1 MSEVKDLKRPRQNLE
16 AEEILALLE
25 GIPNA
30 QTEQGLTEHDLDS
43 ETVQATLKELCSH
56 WSNPPNAEQ
65 SILETAAER
74 FGVLEQFKR
83 RELVPFG
90 ENGLKRLY
98 NKKQLC
104 LVRLRYHFVRLG
116 ILDLDESA
124 TDVTGAAFKAMFT
137 RAHECLHRLFDT
149 LMMSLLTLKCLDPMW
164 ARDCPAGEDPY
175 NIRAFDPAKL
185 SLNQQFLAFV
195 LENAQKLGLRRYKKA
210 CYIEIDSPPMNVNGT
225 IKTFKTHAWK
235 RYMDISEFVNKC
247 APKETH
253 LVMWQASVDGPAK
266 NRAIDELEKGY
277 DIQFPVL
284 EPDRFYHAF
293 HNGIYD
299 VINKRFYSWG
309 HTDIS
314 AHIVC
319 CKYHE
324 RIFDTSILSFEDWRD
339 IPTPAFDTIL
349 RLQLEHYTHL
359 EVERRPGSKKEVLK
373 KWTLASAEA
382 ENERLRSIFE
392 QKCDLAR
399 TEGWSE
405 EEIAYAIKCD
415 KFVEPGTNIATKE
428 GHKIID
434 WVYIEGGRILYP
446 VNYLDT
452 WQHMPMFIGRAGTG
466 KSLIL
471 STWAKFFDD
480 ADVAVIANDVQAGFG
495 LETVWNSF
503 VWMIKEVKSDLKLE
517 QSQLQSMITGEE
529 MSIARKGLPAIQIV
543 WKSPGV
549 MAGNELANWTDNS
562 GSMSRRILL
571 FYFRKFVTNSDPK
584 LSQRLM
590 EELPNLIHKSNM
602 AYAEA
607 CSLYGHCDIWG
618 RDPVLKKKFEDHP
631 ELEQLHRGATT
642 ILPTYFHNNKG
653 NFKQQT
659 HPMENFLGTA
669 DEIAVVG
676 KDSGYGM
683 PFDTETDGRQSF
695 RSLANTFFKK
705 QDPKPFPWSKSDRYV
720 STLED
725 FGLELRKL
733 VAADNRSFCGFDYP
747 VDTMWIF
754 GVLPRKEAETLNLV

>member
-1 MSEVKDLKRPRQNLE
+1 MSKRPRHEGLDD
-16 AEEILALLE
+16 ILAVLE

-30 QTEQGLTEHDLDS
+30 HTTEGLTEHDLEPSD
-43 ETVQATLKELCSH
+43 VQRALKELCEH
-56 WSNPPNAEQ
+56 WSSPPPADMP
-65 SILETAAER
+65 ILEVAAER
-74 FGVLEQFKR
+74 FGVLAEFRR
-83 RELVPFG
+83 RELVPYG
-90 ENGLKRLY
+90 DNGLKRLY
-98 NKKQLC
+98 QKKQLC

-116 ILDLDESA
+116 ILDLDSSDQNSDIA
-124 TDVTGAAFKAMFT
+124 GAASKALFT
-137 RAHECLHRLFDT
+137 RAHECLHRLYDT

-175 NIRAFDPAKL
+175 NIRAFDPNKL

-195 LENAQKLGLRRYKKA
+195 LESAQKLGLRRYKKA
-210 CYIEIDSPPMNVNGT
+210 CYIELDSPPISVNGM
-225 IKTFKTHAWK
+225 IKTFKTHSWK
-235 RYMDISEFVNKC
+235 RYMDIAEFVNKC

-253 LVMWQASVDGPAK
+253 LIMWQASVDGPAK
-266 NRAIDELEKGY
+266 HRAIEELEKGF

-284 EPDRFYHAF
+284 EPDRFFHAF

-299 VINKRFYSWG
+299 VIQKRFLEYG
-309 HTDIS
+309 HSDIGP
-314 AHIVC
+314 HITC

-324 RIFDTSILSFEDWRD
+324 KVFDTSVLGIQDWRD

-349 RLQLEHYTHL
+349 RIQLEHYTHL
-359 EVERRPGSKKEVLK
+359 ELERKPGMRKETLK
-373 KWTLASAEA
+373 KWSKADAEA
-382 ENERLRSIFE
+382 ENLKLRLE
-392 QKCDLAR
+392 YEAKKDLAR
-399 TEGWSE
+399 QQLWTE
-405 EEIAYAIKCD
+405 EEIEYAIKPD
-415 KFVEPGTNIATKE
+415 RPVVEGTNMVTKE
-428 GHKIID
+428 GDQIID

-480 ADVAVIANDVQAGFG
+480 ADVAVVSNDVQAGFG

-503 VWMIKEVKSDLKLE
+503 VWMIKEVKADLKLE

-529 MSIARKGLPAIQIV
+529 MSIARKGLPAIQVV

-571 FYFRKFVTNSDPK
+571 FYFRKYVPNSDPK
-584 LSQRLM
+584 LAQKLAD
-590 EELPNLIHKSNM
+590 ELPLLLHKSNL

-618 RDPVLKKKFEDHP
+618 KNPILKKKFEESP
-631 ELEQLHRGATT
+631 ELEAKHRGAIT

-659 HPMENFLGTA
+659 HPMENFLSTS
-669 DEIAVVG
+669 DEITVFG
-676 KDSGYGM
+676 KESGVGM
-683 PFDTETDGRQSF
+683 PFDSEVEGRASF
-695 RSLANTFFKK
+695 KSLASAFFKK
-705 QDPKPFPWSKSDRYV
+705 QDMRLFPWSKSDRYV

-725 FGLELRKL
+725 FNLELRKL
-733 VAADNRSFCGFDYP
+733 VASDNRSFCGYDYP
-747 VDTMWIF
+747 VETMWIF
-754 GVLPRKEAETLNLV
+754 GILPKKEAEALNLH